1 MPRVHWRAG
10 RGRLTPTSFK
20 SCQSDQP
27 SPESK
32 VEPQLAN
39 DKAAGESSGASY
51 CLLYLLLA
59 RILSDSVV
67 PLCLGCIHSFGRQL
81 WGSLPPQL
89 LPLLSPTSQVWSLKH
104 FFFTYLFATD
114 VLLWRCRGQWSNG
127 GLSLL
132 TAIQWIRK
140 KWPTAWNSVCFF
152 LDEEGSMICPS
163 GKSINF
169 IPRVIGEKIELT
181 GRTCDV

>member
-1 MPRVHWRAG
+1 MSSSNNPSLHTYLHDLFFFFQIFGLRPTRRGMPRVDWRAG

-27 SPESK
+27 SPEK

-59 RILSDSVV
+59 RILSNSGV

-81 WGSLPPQL
+81 RGSLPPQL
-89 LPLLSPTSQVWSLKH
+89 LPPLLSPTSQVWSLKH
-104 FFFTYLFATD
+104 FLSFAYLFATD
-114 VLLWRCRGQWSNG
+114 VLLWRCRGQ
-127 GLSLL
+127 
-132 TAIQWIRK
+132 
-140 KWPTAWNSVCFF
+140 
-152 LDEEGSMICPS
+152 
-163 GKSINF
+163 
-169 IPRVIGEKIELT
+169 
-181 GRTCDV
+181 

>member
-1 MPRVHWRAG
+1 MHDLFFFFQIFGLRPTRRGMPRVHWRAG

-104 FFFTYLFATD
+104 FFSLIYLQLMSFCGDVEVSEATAA
-114 VLLWRCRGQWSNG
+114 S
-127 GLSLL
+127 
-132 TAIQWIRK
+132 A
-140 KWPTAWNSVCFF
+140 F
-152 LDEEGSMICPS
+152 
-163 GKSINF
+163 
-169 IPRVIGEKIELT
+169 
-181 GRTCDV
+181 

>member
-27 SPESK
+27 SPEK

-59 RILSDSVV
+59 QILSDSVI

-89 LPLLSPTSQVWSLKH
+89 LPLLSPTSQVWSLKL
-104 FFFTYLFATD
+104 FFSFTYLFTTD
-114 VLLWRCRGQWSNG
+114 VLLWQCQGQGSNG

-132 TAIQWIRK
+132 KAIQLIRK
-140 KWPTAWNSVCFF
+140 N
-152 LDEEGSMICPS
+152 
-163 GKSINF
+163 
-169 IPRVIGEKIELT
+169 
-181 GRTCDV
+181 